1 MQGCLAYSFPCY
13 HDGYGILVTNPS
25 EHIKY
30 AFRVWHHMGDQ
41 VQLGSNQ
48 TFHRRIATI
57 SHAAIILAVF
67 CLAMIHLESVLKP
80 FFIALGIY
88 FVLKPGADYLSKNN
102 FPVFLS
108 YLTML
113 LLFILI
119 ITSAAFFAWSQAQ
132 GLIQDDERQET
143 YNEELNNKWAKLK
156 DVPIIGP
163 AIKEAVK
170 GDGGTLGGDLQNLGI
185 GSGGSATDFLG
196 SVLSEVGSVIT
207 TSITVLFF
215 LIFIIF
221 EAHLLPGR
229 IERAWPGSS
238 TEKVEVIQSQIEE
251 GINTYIIV
259 KTGCGLGS
267 AFIAAIILFIF
278 GIDLWFVWAVLTFI
292 LNYVPYIGSLIATIP
307 PLILGLILLPN
318 LYALLALTILLL
330 LNQQVWGNYI
340 ETKWAGRAL
349 DLSPVV
355 LLLITAFSFWLWGII
370 GMILAVPLFVIVKIV
385 LENIEETRPLAI
397 MLSERA
403 PTLEEAWQDA
413 LKDGFLSTGES
424 HKLSKLQE
432 TLGVSDQEVIRIAGR
447 SAAMTILKRGRAR
460 VDEVQFVVSS
470 ANGIP
475 QHSDLVQDLKPGKI
489 SKNIRTSLY
498 DLVDT
503 LTSELE
509 EE

>member
-1 MQGCLAYSFPCY
+1 
-13 HDGYGILVTNPS
+13 
-25 EHIKY
+25 
-30 AFRVWHHMGDQ
+30 MGDEI
-41 VQLGSNQ
+41 QLGSNP
-48 TFHRRIATI
+48 TFHRRIATF

-88 FVLKPGADYLSKNN
+88 FVLKPGADWLSKNN

-132 GLIQDDERQET
+132 GLIEDEERQED
-143 YNEELNNKWAKLK
+143 YNEKLDHKWKKLK
-156 DVPIIGP
+156 NVPIIGP

-170 GDGGTLGGDLQNLGI
+170 GDGGSLGADLQNMGI
-185 GSGGSATDFLG
+185 GSGGSATDFIA
-196 SVLSEVGSVIT
+196 SALSEVGSVIT
-207 TSITVLFF
+207 TGVTVLFF

-238 TEKVEVIQSQIEE
+238 TERVEVIQSQIEE

-267 AFIAAIILFIF
+267 ALIAAMILFMF
-278 GIDLWFVWAVLTFI
+278 GIDLWFVWAVMTFI

-307 PLILGLILLPN
+307 PLILGLIILKPA
-318 LYALLALTILLL
+318 ALLALTLLLL

-413 LKDGFLSTGES
+413 LKDGVLSTGES

-447 SAAMTILKRGRAR
+447 SAAMTILRRGRAR
-460 VDEVQFVVSS
+460 VDEIQYIVSS
-470 ANGIP
+470 ANETP
-475 QHSDLVQDLKPGKI
+475 QHSDLVRDLKPGKI
-489 SKNIRTSLY
+489 TKEIRTHLN

-503 LTSELE
+503 LTSDSE

>member
-1 MQGCLAYSFPCY
+1 
-13 HDGYGILVTNPS
+13 
-25 EHIKY
+25 
-30 AFRVWHHMGDQ
+30 MGDEI
-41 VQLGSNQ
+41 QLGSNP
-48 TFHRRIATI
+48 TFHRRIATF

-88 FVLKPGADYLSKNN
+88 FVLKPGADWLSKNN

-132 GLIQDDERQET
+132 GLIEDEERQED
-143 YNEELNNKWAKLK
+143 YNEKLDHKWKKLK
-156 DVPIIGP
+156 NVPIIGP

-170 GDGGTLGGDLQNLGI
+170 GDGGSLGADLQNIGI
-185 GSGGSATDFLG
+185 GSGGSATDFIA
-196 SVLSEVGSVIT
+196 SALSEVGSVIT
-207 TSITVLFF
+207 TGVTVLFF

-238 TEKVEVIQSQIEE
+238 TERVEVIQSQIEE

-267 AFIAAIILFIF
+267 ALIAAMILFMF
-278 GIDLWFVWAVLTFI
+278 GIDLWFVWAVMTFI

-307 PLILGLILLPN
+307 PLILGLIILKPA
-318 LYALLALTILLL
+318 ALLALTLLLL

-413 LKDGFLSTGES
+413 LKDGVLSTGES

-447 SAAMTILKRGRAR
+447 SAAMTILRRGRAR
-460 VDEVQFVVSS
+460 VDEIQYIVSS
-470 ANGIP
+470 ANETP
-475 QHSDLVQDLKPGKI
+475 QHSDLVRDLKPGKI
-489 SKNIRTSLY
+489 TKEIRTHLN

-503 LTSELE
+503 LTSDSE

>member
-1 MQGCLAYSFPCY
+1 
-13 HDGYGILVTNPS
+13 
-25 EHIKY
+25 
-30 AFRVWHHMGDQ
+30 MGDEI
-41 VQLGSNQ
+41 QLGSNP
-48 TFHRRIATI
+48 TFHRRIATF

-88 FVLKPGADYLSKNN
+88 FVLKPGADWLSKNN

-132 GLIQDDERQET
+132 GLIEDEERQED
-143 YNEELNNKWAKLK
+143 YNEKLDHKWKKLK
-156 DVPIIGP
+156 NVPIIGP

-170 GDGGTLGGDLQNLGI
+170 GDGGSLGADLQNIGI
-185 GSGGSATDFLG
+185 GSGGSATDFIA
-196 SVLSEVGSVIT
+196 SALSEVGSVIT
-207 TSITVLFF
+207 TGVTVLFF

-238 TEKVEVIQSQIEE
+238 TERVEVIQSQIEE

-267 AFIAAIILFIF
+267 ALIAAIILFIF
-278 GIDLWFVWAVLTFI
+278 GIDLWFVWAVMTFI

-307 PLILGLILLPN
+307 PLILGLILLKPA
-318 LYALLALTILLL
+318 ALLALTLLLL
-330 LNQQVWGNYI
+330 LNQQIWGNYI

-413 LKDGFLSTGES
+413 LKDGVLSTGES

-447 SAAMTILKRGRAR
+447 SAAMTILRRGRAR
-460 VDEVQFVVSS
+460 VDEIQYIVSS
-470 ANGIP
+470 ANETP
-475 QHSDLVQDLKPGKI
+475 QHSDLVRDLKPGKI
-489 SKNIRTSLY
+489 TKEIRTHLN

-503 LTSELE
+503 LTSDSE

>member
-1 MQGCLAYSFPCY
+1 
-13 HDGYGILVTNPS
+13 
-25 EHIKY
+25 
-30 AFRVWHHMGDQ
+30 MGDEI
-41 VQLGSNQ
+41 QLGSNP
-48 TFHRRIATI
+48 TFHRRIATF

-88 FVLKPGADYLSKNN
+88 FVLKPGADWLSKNN

-132 GLIQDDERQET
+132 GLIEDEERQED
-143 YNEELNNKWAKLK
+143 YNEKLDHKWKKLK
-156 DVPIIGP
+156 NVPIIGP

-170 GDGGTLGGDLQNLGI
+170 GDGGSLGADLQNIGI
-185 GSGGSATDFLG
+185 GSGGSATDFIA
-196 SVLSEVGSVIT
+196 SALSEVGSVIT
-207 TSITVLFF
+207 TGVTVLFF

-238 TEKVEVIQSQIEE
+238 TERVEVIQSQIEE

-267 AFIAAIILFIF
+267 ALIAAMILFMF
-278 GIDLWFVWAVLTFI
+278 GIDLWFVWAVMTFI

-307 PLILGLILLPN
+307 PLILGLILLKPA
-318 LYALLALTILLL
+318 ALLALTLLLL
-330 LNQQVWGNYI
+330 LNQQIWGNYI

-413 LKDGFLSTGES
+413 LKDGVLSTGES

-447 SAAMTILKRGRAR
+447 SAAMTILRRGRAR
-460 VDEVQFVVSS
+460 VDEIQYIVSS
-470 ANGIP
+470 ANETP
-475 QHSDLVQDLKPGKI
+475 QHSDLVRDLKPGKI
-489 SKNIRTSLY
+489 TKEIRTHLN

-503 LTSELE
+503 LTSDSE

>member
-1 MQGCLAYSFPCY
+1 MGE
-13 HDGYGILVTNPS
+13 HVT
-25 EHIKY
+25 E
-30 AFRVWHHMGDQ
+30 
-41 VQLGSNQ
+41 GSSPA
-48 TFHRRIATI
+48 FHRRIATF
-57 SHAAIILAVF
+57 SHAAILLSVF

-88 FVLKPGADYLSKNN
+88 FVLKPGADWLSKNN

-113 LLFILI
+113 LMFLLI
-119 ITSAAFFAWSQAQ
+119 ITSAAFFAWSQAHN
-132 GLIQDDERQET
+132 LIQDEDRKTE
-143 YNEELNNKWAKLK
+143 YNDTLDHKWKKLK
-156 DVPIIGP
+156 NVPIIGP
-163 AIKEAVK
+163 AIKEAVNNEN
-170 GDGGTLGGDLQNLGI
+170 GTFGSDLQNLGI
-185 GSGGSATDFLG
+185 GSGGSATDMVASMLT
-196 SVLSEVGSVIT
+196 EVGSIIM
-207 TSITVLFF
+207 TSVTVLFF

-238 TEKVEVIQSQIEE
+238 TERVEVIQSQIEE

-267 AFIAAIILFIF
+267 ALIAAIILFTF
-278 GIDLWFVWAVLTFI
+278 NIDLWFVWAVMTFI

-307 PLILGLILLPN
+307 PLILGLIIHPPAVLLV
-318 LYALLALTILLL
+318 LTILLL

-355 LLLITAFSFWLWGII
+355 LLLITAFSFWLWGIV

-413 LKDGFLSTGES
+413 LKDGYLSTGEY
-424 HKLSKLQE
+424 HKLSELQKR
-432 TLGVSDQEVIRIAGR
+432 LGVSDQEVVRIAGR
-447 SAAMTILKRGRAR
+447 SATQTILKRGRAK
-460 VDEVQFVVSS
+460 VDEIEYVLQSS
-470 ANGIP
+470 TDMP
-475 QHSDLVQDLKPGKI
+475 MHSK
-489 SKNIRTSLY
+489 
-498 DLVDT
+498 LVDNLKSGRITKLVRTYLNELVTT
-503 LTSELE
+503 LDESE

>member
-1 MQGCLAYSFPCY
+1 
-13 HDGYGILVTNPS
+13 
-25 EHIKY
+25 
-30 AFRVWHHMGDQ
+30 MGENI
-41 VQLGSNQ
+41 QLGASPA
-48 TFHRRIATI
+48 FHRRIATI
-57 SHAAIILAVF
+57 SNAAILLLVF

-88 FVLKPGADYLSKNN
+88 FVLKPGADWLSKNN
-102 FPVFLS
+102 FPVLLS

-132 GLIQDDERQET
+132 GLIEDESRQEEF
-143 YNEELNNKWAKLK
+143 NDKLDHKWKKLK
-156 DVPIIGP
+156 NVPIIGP
-163 AIKEAVK
+163 AIKEAVTD
-170 GDGGTLGGDLQNLGI
+170 DGGSLGSDLQEIGI
-185 GSGGSATDFLG
+185 GSGGSATDLIA
-196 SVLSEVGSVIT
+196 SVLSEVGAVIT

-238 TEKVEVIQSQIEE
+238 KGRVDVIQSQIEE

-267 AFIAAIILFIF
+267 AVIAAFILFVF
-278 GIDLWFVWAVLTFI
+278 GIDLWFVWAVMTFI

-307 PLILGLILLPN
+307 PLILGLII
-318 LYALLALTILLL
+318 LTPAKLVILTVLLL
-330 LNQQVWGNYI
+330 LNQQIWGNYI

-355 LLLITAFSFWLWGII
+355 LLLITAFSFWLWGIV

-413 LKDGFLSTGES
+413 LKDGILSTGEF
-424 HKLSKLQE
+424 HKLSELQKR
-432 TLGVSDQEVIRIAGR
+432 LGVSDEEVTRIAGR
-447 SAAMTILKRGRAR
+447 SAAETILKRGRAR
-460 VDEVQFVVSS
+460 VNEIDFVVGS
-470 ANGIP
+470 AVGTPNYSEIE
-475 QHSDLVQDLKPGKI
+475 QNLTMGKI
-489 SKNIRTSLY
+489 SKPMRIHLEE
-498 DLVDT
+498 LVDT
-503 LTSELE
+503 LTEKSE

>member
-1 MQGCLAYSFPCY
+1 
-13 HDGYGILVTNPS
+13 
-25 EHIKY
+25 
-30 AFRVWHHMGDQ
+30 MGDEI
-41 VQLGSNQ
+41 QLGSNP
-48 TFHRRIATI
+48 TFHRRIATF

-88 FVLKPGADYLSKNN
+88 FVLKPGADWLSKNN

-132 GLIQDDERQET
+132 GLIENEERQED
-143 YNEELNNKWAKLK
+143 YNEKLDQKWKKLK
-156 DVPIIGP
+156 NVPIIGP

-170 GDGGTLGGDLQNLGI
+170 GDGGSLGADLQNIGI
-185 GSGGSATDFLG
+185 GSGGSATDFIA
-196 SVLSEVGSVIT
+196 SALSEVGSVIT
-207 TSITVLFF
+207 TGVTVLFF

-238 TEKVEVIQSQIEE
+238 TERVEVIQSQIEE

-267 AFIAAIILFIF
+267 ALIAAVILFMF
-278 GIDLWFVWAVLTFI
+278 GIDLWFVWAVMTFI

-307 PLILGLILLPN
+307 PLILGLILLKPA
-318 LYALLALTILLL
+318 ALLALTLLLL

-413 LKDGFLSTGES
+413 LKDGVLSTGES
-424 HKLSKLQE
+424 HKLSQLQE

-447 SAAMTILKRGRAR
+447 SAAMTILRRGRAR
-460 VDEVQFVVSS
+460 VDEIQYIVSS
-470 ANGIP
+470 ANETP
-475 QHSDLVQDLKPGKI
+475 QHSDLVRDLKPGKI
-489 SKNIRTSLY
+489 TKEIRTHLN

-503 LTSELE
+503 LTSDSE

>member
-1 MQGCLAYSFPCY
+1 
-13 HDGYGILVTNPS
+13 
-25 EHIKY
+25 
-30 AFRVWHHMGDQ
+30 MGDEI
-41 VQLGSNQ
+41 QLGSNP
-48 TFHRRIATI
+48 TFHRRIATF

-88 FVLKPGADYLSKNN
+88 FVLKPGADWLSKNN

-132 GLIQDDERQET
+132 GLIEDEERQED
-143 YNEELNNKWAKLK
+143 YNEKLDHKWKKLK
-156 DVPIIGP
+156 NVPIIGP

-170 GDGGTLGGDLQNLGI
+170 GDGGSLGADLQNIGI
-185 GSGGSATDFLG
+185 GSGGSATDFIA
-196 SVLSEVGSVIT
+196 SALSEVGSVIT
-207 TSITVLFF
+207 TGVTVLFF

-238 TEKVEVIQSQIEE
+238 TERVEVIQSQIEE

-267 AFIAAIILFIF
+267 ALIAAMILFMF
-278 GIDLWFVWAVLTFI
+278 GIDLWFVWAVMTFI

-307 PLILGLILLPN
+307 PLILGLIILKPA
-318 LYALLALTILLL
+318 ALLALTLLLL
-330 LNQQVWGNYI
+330 LNQQIWGNYI

-413 LKDGFLSTGES
+413 LKDGVLSTGES

-447 SAAMTILKRGRAR
+447 SAAMTILRRGRAR
-460 VDEVQFVVSS
+460 VDEIQYIVSS
-470 ANGIP
+470 ANETP
-475 QHSDLVQDLKPGKI
+475 QHSDLVRDLKPGKI
-489 SKNIRTSLY
+489 TKEIRTHLN

-503 LTSELE
+503 LTSDSE